1 MHKLFL
7 VSIALI
13 LVMLN
18 GCTKEETEVIE
29 AQPEEETEVIEAQPE
44 EVEGVGYNFLN
55 PQLANHTII
64 LEPKGSGNEIILL
77 FCVDNKVK
85 YNDKVSGTFGL
96 HETPSSILDINLTK
110 VPHTIQL
117 HDSYNGKLGDSE
129 FNTGE
134 VIGVVVDSGSL
145 DAYIVKSVYTA
156 PRAVCK

>member
-1 MHKLFL
+1 MNKLFL
-7 VSIALI
+7 VSIALM

-18 GCTKEETEVIE
+18 GCTK
-29 AQPEEETEVIEAQPE
+29 EETEVIEAQPE

-55 PQLANHTII
+55 PQLANHTIV
-64 LEPKGSGNEIILL
+64 LESNNSADITLL
-77 FCVDNKVK
+77 FCNDDKVL
-85 YNDKVSGTFGL
+85 YNAKVSGVFQL
-96 HETPSSILDINLTK
+96 HEVVSSTLDINLTAA
-110 VPHTIQL
+110 PHTIAL
-117 HDSYNGKLGDSE
+117 HDAYNGKGSDSN